1 MHPHGGSELLLS
13 AHSNF
18 VMTGQLQTTV
28 KFGGLCVNVMSYAR
42 GSRYETIDTSATLVC
57 APLSNSRPVS
67 GYRHILIAM
76 QTRAASKFATLFSE

>member
-18 VMTGQLQTTV
+18 VMTGQLQTPV

-42 GSRYETIDTSATLVC
+42 GSRYETIDTSASLVC
-57 APLSNSRPVS
+57 ALSNSRPVS
-67 GYRHILIAM
+67 GYWHILSAM
-76 QTRAASKFATLFSE
+76 QTSDASKSATLFSE